1 MDSPHHE
8 LIFENTH
15 SVEEI
20 KDVRDILHRSRI
32 YWPDVTLGAPGS
44 PSFFYPCQLDDPYTF
59 VEGTTNVFDYCPWN
73 PWNLLNHLFLYHK
86 GGFNYKA
93 VKNIWNQQTTSNFS
107 WNGMI
112 AAVQTYM
119 YNGSPI
125 NPFTNATQGSEGQV
139 NGITGLSGAAIED
152 TTMKSTLEWNIPH
165 HADLSM
171 LPGFPH
177 LPGNYKEGNAS
188 CVVAAGSTAGTTS
201 VQPKYDIWM
210 SIADPFTFMMP
221 FGAPVTCTLVYPPPE
236 KRAAKKLGSIAE
248 TRS

>member
-1 MDSPHHE
+1 
-8 LIFENTH
+8 
-15 SVEEI
+15 
-20 KDVRDILHRSRI
+20 
-32 YWPDVTLGAPGS
+32 
-44 PSFFYPCQLDDPYTF
+44 
-59 VEGTTNVFDYCPWN
+59 
-73 PWNLLNHLFLYHK
+73 
-86 GGFNYKA
+86 
-93 VKNIWNQQTTSNFS
+93 
-107 WNGMI
+107 MI